1 MKKFLSVVITSLFL
15 TQVSFAQS
23 MLSLNDYISKNSNW
37 TKDPISL
44 VYVFKRCGAVYFYA
58 SAITGKN
65 DKLKKDL
72 ENASSFALK
81 FAYDVLVEE
90 KNMSSTE
97 ATEIVYNALDK
108 IISKYSNDGND
119 SYASSGEYTIGNYI
133 GKDLKLCQG
142 LIEAVN

>member
-1 MKKFLSVVITSLFL
+1 MSL
-15 TQVSFAQS
+15 VCCNISYAQS

-37 TKDPISL
+37 NKDPISL

-58 SAITGKN
+58 SAIVGKN

-72 ENASSFALK
+72 EGASSFALK
-81 FAYDVLVEE
+81 FAYDVLIEE
-90 KNMSSTE
+90 KEMNSSE
-97 ATEIVYNALDK
+97 ATDIVYNALDK

-119 SYASSGEYTIGNYI
+119 FYASTGDYTMGNYI